1 MLSQISD
8 GNKLLSKQAYDKMIK
23 LDLVSTHYITINFK
37 FIRYLNVTNNT
48 IQVFIIRNMEEFL
61 YKLN

>member
-37 FIRYLNVTNNT
+37 LIRYLNVTNNT